1 MSSSQYE
8 EQGVQFKVISPDMY
22 ADVMDFLWTHF
33 FPAAPVCRSL
43 GIERMNFIDKYI
55 FPDAFSHGC
64 SLAALDSSGN
74 ILAVRVGVI
83 KNKNSW
89 VTWMVDKMWANFPYR
104 LFSRLLPPSMHKMP
118 IFVKVGKTIN
128 FNVWKMYDVWNCRSV
143 YEVKTIIFL
152 NLSLHIYFCP
162 GLGCLLCQDSWHQ
175 RSGQRGC

>member
-22 ADVMDFLWTHF
+22 PDVMDFLWTHF
-33 FPAAPVCRSL
+33 FPAEPLCRSL

-64 SLAALDSSGN
+64 SLAALDASGN

-89 VTWMVDKMWANFPYR
+89 VTWMMDKIFQNFPYK
-104 LFSRLLPPSMHKMP
+104 LLSRCLPPAMHKAP
-118 IFVKVGKTIN
+118 IFVKLNKKIG
-128 FNVWKMYDVWNCRSV
+128 FNTWNMMDVWNCRSV
-143 YEVKTIIFL
+143 FEVTTKNET
-152 NLSLHIYFCP
+152 
-162 GLGCLLCQDSWHQ
+162 
-175 RSGQRGC
+175 

>member
-33 FPAAPVCRSL
+33 FPAEPLCRSL

-74 ILAVRVGVI
+74 ILAVRVGG
-83 KNKNSW
+83 
-89 VTWMVDKMWANFPYR
+89 T
-104 LFSRLLPPSMHKMP
+104 
-118 IFVKVGKTIN
+118 
-128 FNVWKMYDVWNCRSV
+128 
-143 YEVKTIIFL
+143 
-152 NLSLHIYFCP
+152 
-162 GLGCLLCQDSWHQ
+162 
-175 RSGQRGC
+175 